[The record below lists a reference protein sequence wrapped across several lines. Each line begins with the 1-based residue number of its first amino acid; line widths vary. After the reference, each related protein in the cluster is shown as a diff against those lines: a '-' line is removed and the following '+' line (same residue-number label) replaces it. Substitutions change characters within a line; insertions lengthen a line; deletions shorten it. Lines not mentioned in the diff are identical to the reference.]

1 MKIFRIVARY
11 LSYKPRNLG
20 IKILHGCREIAFC
33 PMGYRYFNLSHPVC
47 RLHSHVKFLSS
58 AECNLTSFNANCER
72 VNVKSINPNLNPN
85 PRMKRICYPAYV
97 EFCWRGQLPT
107 MDRGKTPPAINV
119 VKWQAPAGLR
129 EVVMACGLK
138 ELRISE

>member
-1 MKIFRIVARY
+1 MLPSLCGVLVAW
-11 LSYKPRNLG
+11 
-20 IKILHGCREIAFC
+20 
-33 PMGYRYFNLSHPVC
+33 
-47 RLHSHVKFLSS
+47 S
-58 AECNLTSFNANCER
+58 APS
-72 VNVKSINPNLNPN
+72 
-85 PRMKRICYPAYV
+85 
-97 EFCWRGQLPT
+97 